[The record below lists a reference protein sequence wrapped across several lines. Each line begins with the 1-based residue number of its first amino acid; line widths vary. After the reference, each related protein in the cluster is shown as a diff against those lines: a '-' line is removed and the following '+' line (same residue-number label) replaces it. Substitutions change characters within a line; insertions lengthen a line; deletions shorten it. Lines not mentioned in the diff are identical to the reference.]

1 MRNLRLAPLV
11 LLALPA
17 CGGGPNE
24 LAGEPVG
31 QYMVQAL
38 LTSNECGTGHPAPPS
53 LAFYVELRH
62 LPGSTSGYWK
72 LPDGPLV
79 DGWLERNADFRFAS
93 AEELVALAPDPDFG
107 YPGCNIE
114 RREVVAGTLLAGSD
128 GAAEDG
134 GVAAEAESSFSGGTT
149 VTISPLPGGD
159 CTPLLSVYG
168 GVFPTLPCSIEYDLQ
183 GERLQEPLF

>member
-1 MRNLRLAPLV
+1 MRIFRLAPVV

-17 CGGGPNE
+17 CVGSTPE

-38 LTSNECGTGHPAPPS
+38 LLSNECGEGHPAPAS

-79 DGWLERNADFRFAS
+79 N
-93 AEELVALAPDPDFG
+93 
-107 YPGCNIE
+107 
-114 RREVVAGTLLAGSD
+114 GTLVLA
-128 GAAEDG
+128 
-134 GVAAEAESSFSGGTT
+134 T
-149 VTISPLPGGD
+149 
-159 CTPLLSVYG
+159 
-168 GVFPTLPCSIEYDLQ
+168 
-183 GERLQEPLF
+183 